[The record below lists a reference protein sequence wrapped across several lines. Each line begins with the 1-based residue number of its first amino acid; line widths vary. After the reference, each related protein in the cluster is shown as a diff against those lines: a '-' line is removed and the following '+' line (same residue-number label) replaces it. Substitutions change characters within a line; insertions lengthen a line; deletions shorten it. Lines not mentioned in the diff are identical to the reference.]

1 MSKQNCL
8 KDSIFRIGEIY
19 AVNGREITIKV
30 DKNKNLSHIL
40 YQGQLVKNVSV
51 GSYLKIKKGFNRL
64 VAKVDG
70 ELLKENHINEDY
82 HSQEDRL
89 FRFLIVKIIG
99 YFDGSMYHK
108 GIKEIPLIGD
118 ICYLLDN
125 EEFALIHRFAAPD
138 EIAIN
143 LGHIISDENIPVEIS
158 IDKLF
163 ASHVGIFG
171 NTGSGK
177 SHTLAKLYQ
186 ELFAKMGQYKNF
198 KETARFVLFDFN
210 GEYSSNDVITP
221 SKTIFNL
228 SSMSGTKDKLP
239 ISLDDLIRLETL
251 SILSDATEKT
261 QQPFLK
267 RTIRL
272 YNRVTQHETYEEI
285 ENHFKNLIKKFIRD
299 IILLKDVQRERYLLD
314 LINQILINGLT
325 EDWADKSVFDGI
337 DLYNTGSIHI
347 IGTKIFLDS
356 DNYDENINRLVLS
369 SMLEKYKIPNNPLE
383 RFVAFLYLRLI
394 MDVVENRANN
404 EHIAPVVRRLESFIA
419 DMPNVFDVSN
429 DTDIFKGNNIS
440 IINLNDL
447 KIELKKLIPLMI
459 SMSLYRK
466 HKVKTKGSLRFLNI
480 IIDEAHN
487 ILSTQSK
494 RETESW
500 KDYRLETFEEIIK
513 EGRKF
518 GVFLTISSQRPS
530 DISPTIVSQLHNYLI
545 HRLVN
550 NRDVEMIEKAVAY
563 LDKISI
569 ESLPIL
575 PVGAC
580 ILSGQ
585 IADLPIVMQVSQLPL
600 SVQPKSQTI
609 KLSENWVDDECND
622 EYEDDD
628 YDYDYIDD
636 ADRDIDEDL

>member
-1 MSKQNCL
+1 MIEQNYL

-40 YQGQLVKNVSV
+40 YQGKLIKNVSV
-51 GSYLKIKKGFNRL
+51 GSYLKIKKGFVRL
-64 VAKVDG
+64 VAIVEG

-99 YFDGSMYHK
+99 YFDGAMYHK

-125 EEFALIHRFAAPD
+125 EEFALIHRFAAPC

-143 LGHIISDENIPVEIS
+143 LGHVISDENIPVEIS
-158 IDKLF
+158 IDRLF
-163 ASHVGIFG
+163 ASHIGIFG

-186 ELFAKMGQYKNF
+186 ELFAKMGQQNKFKKN
-198 KETARFVLFDFN
+198 ARFVLFDFN

-228 SSMSGTKDKLP
+228 SSKSEAKDKLP

-272 YNRVTQHETYEEI
+272 YNRVTQHETHEEI
-285 ENHFKNLIKKFIRD
+285 ENHFKNLIKKFIKD

-314 LINQILINGLT
+314 LINQILMNGLS
-325 EDWADKSVFDGI
+325 EEWADKSVFDGI

-356 DNYDENINRLVLS
+356 DNYDDNINRLVLY
-369 SMLEKYKIPNNPLE
+369 SMLEEYKIPNNPLE

-429 DTDIFKGNNIS
+429 DKNTDIFKENNIS

-466 HKVKTKGSLRFLNI
+466 HKVRKKGDSPFLNI

-518 GVFLTISSQRPS
+518 GVFLTLSSQRPS
-530 DISPTIVSQLHNYLI
+530 DISPTIISQLHNYLV

-550 NRDVEMIEKAVAY
+550 NKDIEMIEKAVAY
-563 LDKISI
+563 LDKVSL

-580 ILSGQ
+580 ILSGL
-585 IADLPIVMQVSQLPL
+585 IADLPIVLQVSQLPL

-609 KLSENWVDDECND
+609 KLSDNWVDDEFD
-622 EYEDDD
+622 EEDGIGD
-628 YDYDYIDD
+628 YVDD
-636 ADRDIDEDL
+636 ADKDLDADLR

>member
-1 MSKQNCL
+1 MIEQNYL

-40 YQGQLVKNVSV
+40 YQGKLIKNVSV
-51 GSYLKIKKGFNRL
+51 GSYLKIKKGFVRL
-64 VAKVDG
+64 VAIVEG

-125 EEFALIHRFAAPD
+125 EEFALIHRFAAPC

-143 LGHIISDENIPVEIS
+143 LGHVISDENIPVEIS
-158 IDKLF
+158 IDRLF
-163 ASHVGIFG
+163 ASHIGIFG

-186 ELFAKMGQYKNF
+186 ELFAKMGQQNKFKKN
-198 KETARFVLFDFN
+198 ARFVLFDFN

-228 SSMSGTKDKLP
+228 SSKSEAKDKLP
-239 ISLDDLIRLETL
+239 ILLDDLIRLETL

-272 YNRVTQHETYEEI
+272 YNRVTQHETHEEI
-285 ENHFKNLIKKFIRD
+285 ENHFKNLIKKFIKD

-314 LINQILINGLT
+314 LINQILMNGLS
-325 EDWADKSVFDGI
+325 EEWADKSVFDGI

-356 DNYDENINRLVLS
+356 DNYDDNINRLVLY
-369 SMLEKYKIPNNPLE
+369 SMLEEYKIPNNPLE

-429 DTDIFKGNNIS
+429 DKNTDIFKENNIS

-466 HKVKTKGSLRFLNI
+466 HKVRKKGDSPFLNI

-518 GVFLTISSQRPS
+518 GVFLTLSSQRPS
-530 DISPTIVSQLHNYLI
+530 DISPTIISQLHNYLV

-550 NRDVEMIEKAVAY
+550 NKDIEMIEKAVAY
-563 LDKISI
+563 LDKISL

-580 ILSGQ
+580 ILSGL
-585 IADLPIVMQVSQLPL
+585 IADLPIILQVSELPL
-600 SVQPKSQTI
+600 SLQPNSQTI
-609 KLSENWVDDECND
+609 KLSESWIDKKNAVEMRK
-622 EYEDDD
+622 
-628 YDYDYIDD
+628 DD
-636 ADRDIDEDL
+636 ADNDMNNEL

>member
-1 MSKQNCL
+1 MTEQGFL

-40 YQGQLVKNVSV
+40 YQGKLIKNVSV
-51 GSYLKIKKGFNRL
+51 GSYLKIKKGFVRL
-64 VAKVDG
+64 VAIVEG

-99 YFDGSMYHK
+99 YFDGAMYHK

-125 EEFALIHRFAAPD
+125 EEFALIHRFAAPC

-143 LGHIISDENIPVEIS
+143 LGHVISDENIPVEIS
-158 IDKLF
+158 IDRLF
-163 ASHVGIFG
+163 ASHIGIFG

-186 ELFAKMGQYKNF
+186 ELFAKMGQQNKFKKN
-198 KETARFVLFDFN
+198 ARFVLFDFN

-228 SSMSGTKDKLP
+228 SSKSEAKDKLP

-272 YNRVTQHETYEEI
+272 YNRVTQHETHEEI
-285 ENHFKNLIKKFIRD
+285 ENHFKNLIKKFIKD
-299 IILLKDVQRERYLLD
+299 IVLLKDVQRERYLLD
-314 LINQILINGLT
+314 LINQILMNGLS
-325 EDWADKSVFDGI
+325 EEWADKSVFDGI

-356 DNYDENINRLVLS
+356 DNYDDNINRLVLY
-369 SMLEKYKIPNNPLE
+369 SMLEEYKIPNNPLE

-429 DTDIFKGNNIS
+429 DKNTDIFKENNIS

-466 HKVKTKGSLRFLNI
+466 HKVR
-480 IIDEAHN
+480 
-487 ILSTQSK
+487 K
-494 RETESW
+494 RE
-500 KDYRLETFEEIIK
+500 
-513 EGRKF
+513 
-518 GVFLTISSQRPS
+518 
-530 DISPTIVSQLHNYLI
+530 I
-545 HRLVN
+545 HHF
-550 NRDVEMIEKAVAY
+550 
-563 LDKISI
+563 
-569 ESLPIL
+569 
-575 PVGAC
+575 
-580 ILSGQ
+580 
-585 IADLPIVMQVSQLPL
+585 
-600 SVQPKSQTI
+600 
-609 KLSENWVDDECND
+609 
-622 EYEDDD
+622 
-628 YDYDYIDD
+628 
-636 ADRDIDEDL
+636 